1 MVKDSGIQIYVVQNL
16 DGAKRSHSIY
26 HYSNMVLRLSEQT
39 SIFGGVFFSSKSL
52 LGIERQKKL
61 KNSQFLPESL
71 GLMFEYLAIIE

>member
-16 DGAKRSHSIY
+16 DGAKRPHSIY

-61 KNSQFLPESL
+61 KKPHNF
-71 GLMFEYLAIIE
+71 YLKALDPCLNI